1 MVVSR
6 LTFAAAEESKEAT
19 DKNRLI
25 PPFDTTATEPGDIY
39 SLHDIIPEAEWK
51 ALSVSALDA
60 AQTDRERIAMLPF
73 RKSTW
78 VNDHL
83 KASVGTSG
91 KSKKR
96 NLKILLYISAMLAF
110 RQASFSKSL
119 DKEKLCER
127 LEAVPNIVADGL
139 LSRFAEIPR
148 GSSR

>member
-1 MVVSR
+1 VSQ
-6 LTFAAAEESKEAT
+6 LTFTAAEESKETT

-25 PPFDTTATEPGDIY
+25 PLFDTTATEPGDIY
-39 SLHDIIPEAEWK
+39 PLHDIIPEAEWK

-60 AQTDRERIAMLPF
+60 VQTDRERIAMFPF

-83 KASVGTSG
+83 KALDGASG
-91 KSKKR
+91 KSKKK

-110 RQASFSKSL
+110 RQATFTKSL
-119 DKEKLCER
+119 DKEKLYER
-127 LEAVPNIVADGL
+127 LEAVPNIVVDSL

>member
-1 MVVSR
+1 VSR
-6 LTFAAAEESKEAT
+6 LTFTAAEESKETT

-25 PPFDTTATEPGDIY
+25 PPFNTTATEPGDIY
-39 SLHDIIPEAEWK
+39 PLHDIIPEAEWK
-51 ALSVSALDA
+51 ALSVSGLDA
-60 AQTDRERIAMLPF
+60 AQTDKDRIAMFPF

-83 KASVGTSG
+83 KVLGGASG
-91 KSKKR
+91 KSKKK

-110 RQASFSKSL
+110 RQATFTKSL
-119 DKEKLCER
+119 DKEKLYER
-127 LEAVPNIVADGL
+127 LEAVPNIVVDGL